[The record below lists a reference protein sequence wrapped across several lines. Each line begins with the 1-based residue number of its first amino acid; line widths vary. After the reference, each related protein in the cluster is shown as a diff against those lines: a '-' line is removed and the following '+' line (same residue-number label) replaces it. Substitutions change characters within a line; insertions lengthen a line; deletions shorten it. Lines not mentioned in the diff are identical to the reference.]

1 MKVTKKVTLD
11 QDELEIISQMVNIAV
26 DVYNEVDDPDEK
38 TIADRLC
45 DALAMFRNQ
54 FDGEFQ

>member
-1 MKVTKKVTLD
+1 MKVTKKVILD

-26 DVYNEVDDPDEK
+26 GVYNEVDDPDEK
-38 TIADRLC
+38 VIADRVC

>member
-26 DVYNEVDDPDEK
+26 DVYNEVDDPNEK

-45 DALAMFRNQ
+45 DALAMVRNQ